1 MTLIKRTELAA
12 TLAEIQTQD
21 HPRIVLFFGERY
33 LCREAADD
41 WQETLLKKKS
51 GTIYSIDGDQE
62 DSSHTLAKLMSYS
75 LLPGLQIYRVNDSRL
90 FHSKN
95 VSESIW
101 QKACKAFE
109 TQRFEQAARYI
120 ADMYHLA
127 SISPDDRQPLS
138 HMTAEQWRTLF
149 ALEKPQDLGWTDAL
163 FEQIRQRELSSRS
176 AQDPAERYMES
187 FAKGIPP
194 DNILLL
200 TAENV
205 DKRKRIFNF
214 IKKNGLIVDCSIADG
229 GGAAAQRAQKAV
241 LEEMMRKT
249 LSSFNKTIEPGAVD
263 VFFERIGFHPVAVV
277 TETEKLALFCNERP
291 KITKNDLDCMVG
303 RTREDALFELTDH
316 FGKRKIGPT
325 LTTLGH
331 LLENGIH
338 GLAILATMR
347 NYISKLL
354 IFKTMQLLPD
364 PAYRNGMNAKYFQ
377 DSYLP
382 QLQKKEEFQDMLK
395 GHPYAL
401 FMSFS
406 KAAEYNCATLKLWLE
421 QLLLAEYRLKG
432 SGLSERMVLEQLI
445 ITLLCKSPDTERRC

>member
-1 MTLIKRTELAA
+1 MTLIKRIELA
-12 TLAEIQTQD
+12 TVLDEIQKQD

-33 LCREAADD
+33 LCRQAADD
-41 WQETLLKKKS
+41 WQETLLKKRN

-62 DSSHTLAKLMSYS
+62 DSSETLAKLMSYS

-95 VSESIW
+95 VSGSIW

-127 SISPDDRQPLS
+127 SISPDDRQPLTQ
-138 HMTAEQWRTLF
+138 MTAEQWRTLF

-163 FEQIRQRELSSRS
+163 FEQIRQREISSSS

-205 DKRKRIFNF
+205 DKRKRIFGF

-241 LEEMMRKT
+241 LEEMMHKT

-263 VFFERIGFHPVAVV
+263 IFFERVGFHPVAVV
-277 TETEKLALFCNERP
+277 TETEKLALYSIE
-291 KITKNDLDCMVG
+291 KSTITKDDLDCMVG

-316 FGKRKIGPT
+316 FGKRNLGAT
-325 LTTLGH
+325 LTTLSH
-331 LLENGIH
+331 LLQNGIH

-354 IFKTMQLLPD
+354 IFKTMQLLPE
-364 PAYRNGMNAKYFQ
+364 PFYRKGMNAKYFQ
-377 DSYLP
+377 DNYLP
-382 QLQKKEEFQDMLK
+382 RLQEKEEFKDMLK

-406 KAAEYNCATLKLWLE
+406 KAAEYNCTTLKLWLE

-445 ITLLCKSPDTERRC
+445 ITLLRKSPGTERRC